1 MTTKSKN
8 TMPESPTLNK
18 VLLTLAPNYWQV
30 FLFGFFTNL
39 MLLAPSWYMLEVYDR
54 VINSRNT
61 TTLVMLTLLVVFIY
75 VVMECLEWARKKLVV
90 QASLQFEHQLSK
102 TIFDA
107 AFLAKLNTFNFPIQQ
122 VFTDFKTL
130 KESLYSPALIGL
142 MDVPFC
148 LIFIVTLFAIH
159 PIFGFFTLAALAIQ
173 VVMILM
179 NQTRIYKQMK
189 QANQFAF
196 EAQNYFTTVTNKAEV
211 VKSMGML
218 PAIAQRWQVK
228 QQAFLFHQSQA
239 SEIASKSAASSKFLQ
254 TMQTSLVLGLG
265 CYLVINNALPYGG
278 AMMIIA
284 SILAARVFSPFVQ
297 LVSQWRVL
305 ADAQEAY
312 GRLENLL
319 NNYADTKIGMAL
331 PPPTGEISVE
341 SLSYA
346 VPVEG
351 RQNAE
356 LFLKNIQF
364 KLNAG
369 NVLIIAGPSA
379 SGKTT
384 LSKLLVGLHQPS
396 SGHVR
401 FNSVDAFKWN
411 KAELGEHIGYLPQ
424 SIELI
429 NGTIAENIARFNTVD
444 HYKLNQVIELLNLHD
459 LIADLP
465 EGVNTQIG
473 QDGAFLSGGRRQL
486 IGLARAIYGN
496 PKIVILDEP
505 NANLDEAGDKAL
517 QTMIAALKAQGT
529 TFIIISHLQHILHL
543 ADYLMIMM
551 NGQMYR
557 YGKPAEVLAS
567 LQPAPIAATHASKQA
582 TSKPNAPTSPAE
594 VPQTEKLQTEVQAA

>member
-1 MTTKSKN
+1 
-8 TMPESPTLNK
+8 LNK
-18 VLLTLAPNYWQV
+18 TPHSVLKKSLISIAPYYRNAM
-30 FLFGFFTNL
+30 LFGFFTNL

-61 TTLVMLTLLVVFIY
+61 TTLAMLTLLVVFIY
-75 VVMECLEWARKKLVV
+75 VVMECLEWARKKLIV
-90 QASLQFEHQLSK
+90 QASLKFESQLNQ

-107 AFLAKLNTFNFPIQQ
+107 AFLAKLKAFNFPIQQ

-148 LIFIVTLFAIH
+148 LIFIVALFFIH
-159 PIFGFFTLAALAIQ
+159 PVLGFFTLAALAIQ

-189 QANQFAF
+189 LANQFAF

-218 PAIAQRWQVK
+218 QAIGQRWQGK

-319 NNYADTKIGMAL
+319 SNFSDIKVGMAL
-331 PPPTGEISVE
+331 PPPTGDISVE

-396 SGHVR
+396 SGNVR
-401 FNSVDAFKWN
+401 FNGVDAYKWN
-411 KAELGEHIGYLPQ
+411 KAELGEYIGYLPQ

-429 NGTIAENIARFNTVD
+429 NGTLAENIARFNEVD
-444 HYKLNQVIELLNLHD
+444 NQKLNHVIELLNLHD

-496 PKIVILDEP
+496 PKIIILDEP
-505 NANLDEAGDKAL
+505 NANLDEASDKAL
-517 QTMIAALKAQGT
+517 QAMITSLKTQGA

-543 ADYLMIMM
+543 ADFLMIMM
-551 NGQMYR
+551 NGQMFR
-557 YGKPAEVLAS
+557 YGKPAEVMAS
-567 LQPAPIAATHASKQA
+567 LQPTQTQAAPKQA
-582 TSKPNAPTSPAE
+582 ASAQAGSNQADLAQTSKA
-594 VPQTEKLQTEVQAA
+594 EVQAA